1 MPESALFVYAYLV
14 GSAFAALAGA
24 AFELRAGAGRR
35 NAPALSLD
43 RIIFSARCCIALA
56 AGSYLLIAELRSARE
71 APGRF
76 QLPLTAAGMVIASIW
91 ALATGILLVELM
103 AQVRSIL

>member
-1 MPESALFVYAYLV
+1 MPDAALFVYAYLV

-24 AFELRAGAGRR
+24 AAELKTGAQAGMR
-35 NAPALSLD
+35 PPFLSAD
-43 RIIFSARCCIALA
+43 HIFRSLGITLA

-71 APGRF
+71 RGAASM
-76 QLPLTAAGMVIASIW
+76 PLVLTGIVFASIW

-103 AQVRSIL
+103 AQIRSVL